1 MPQFRL
7 SPMPAAFQ
15 WPFSGDVNQTINP
28 WTWIGLNINLGQ
40 SAEPEIERRVL
51 DEVGSYGRQLGRI
64 GDALGALVR
73 RARDPAYVFTDED
86 DRALNRLLVQ
96 IDDIDAVKRRYRAKG

>member
-7 SPMPAAFQ
+7 SPVPATFQ
-15 WPFSGDVNQTINP
+15 WPLSGDLTQTINP
-28 WTWIGLNINLGQ
+28 WTWIGLNINLGN
-40 SAEPEIERRVL
+40 SAKPEVERRVL

-73 RARDPAYVFTDED
+73 KARDPSYALTPEDE
-86 DRALNRLLVQ
+86 RALTRLLVQ
-96 IDDIDAVKRRYRAKG
+96 LDDVDSVKNRMRKRT

>member
-7 SPMPAAFQ
+7 SPVPAAFN
-15 WPFSGDVNQTINP
+15 WPLSGDITQTINP
-28 WTWIGLNINLGQ
+28 WTWICFNINLGN
-40 SAEPEIERRVL
+40 AGEPEIERRVL

-73 RARDPAYVFTDED
+73 KARDPAYVFTPDDE
-86 DRALNRLLVQ
+86 RALNRLQVQ
-96 IDDIDAVKRRYRAKG
+96 LDDIEGVKNRYRTKA